1 LEVEFRKQV
10 QGDMDITQ
18 YTGRLKQLADAL
30 RDVGQ
35 PVSETSQ
42 VLNLLRSLNSK
53 YRHAIPVMTAKQLPH
68 TILFARSYLLLEE
81 HYDKEH
87 AKRPLT
93 TLSWPPV
100 ALILPLLLATTAPA
114 APTPLLG
121 YLWPA
126 KPLTTTASPR
136 RMATVVVMVAVMAVS
151 ATQQHCTTSSRRQ
164 LEPRREPVD
173 RYGTSLAFRV
183 PGAGVLGPRLGIPS
197 H

>member
-1 LEVEFRKQV
+1 
-10 QGDMDITQ
+10 MDITQ

-35 PVSETSQ
+35 LVGETSQ
-42 VLNLLRSLNSK
+42 VLNLLRGLNSK

-68 TILFARSYLLLEE
+68 TFLFARSYLLLEE

-100 ALILPLLLATTAPA
+100 ALILPLLLLVTATPA

-121 YLWPA
+121 CLWPA
-126 KPLTTTASPR
+126 RPLTTTASPR
-136 RMATVVVMVAVMAVS
+136 RVAAVVVVVAVVVVS
-151 ATQQHCTTSSRRQ
+151 ATQQHRTTSSCRQ

-173 RYGTSLAFRV
+173 GYGASLAFRV
-183 PGAGVLGPRLGIPS
+183 PGAGVLGPRLGTPS